1 MTAILL
7 VFWRICIF
15 KGGPDSVPANTTL
28 LAIVIFISALT
39 SLIASSFLQTVLPP
53 PPPPADV
60 MDIKVVSTEFSLITS
75 VVVSQ
80 ASTAGLVWL
89 VLALMSFNGRLY
101 QTLAAVFGVDII
113 VTAVSTCAIF
123 ITTLISPALS
133 QIAFLGM
140 FFWSVGT
147 LGFILHKALELSLGL
162 GIAAALFVMIFTIAI
177 TQVTTSL

>member
-15 KGGPDSVPANTTL
+15 RGGPDSVPANTTL
-28 LAIVIFISALT
+28 LAIVIFASALT
-39 SLIASSFLQTVLPP
+39 SLIASSFLQTILPP
-53 PPPPADV
+53 PPPTDV
-60 MDIKVVSTEFSLITS
+60 MDVEIVSSEFNLVTS

-89 VLALMSFNGRLY
+89 ILALMSLNSRLY
-101 QTLAAVFGVDII
+101 QTLTAVFGTDII
-113 VTAVSTCAIF
+113 LTSVSTLGILIA
-123 ITTLISPALS
+123 TLVSPALS

-140 FFWSVGT
+140 FFWTVGT
-147 LGFILHKALELSLGL
+147 FGFILHKALEISLGL
-162 GIAAALFVMIFTIAI
+162 GVAAALFVMIFTIAI

>member
-28 LAIVIFISALT
+28 LAIVILISALT
-39 SLIASSFLQTVLPP
+39 SLLASSFLQTVLPP
-53 PPPPADV
+53 PPPTDV
-60 MDIKVVSTEFSLITS
+60 MDVAVVSSEFSLITS

-89 VLALMSFNGRLY
+89 VLALMSLNDRLY
-101 QTLAAVFGVDII
+101 QTLAAVFGVDTI

-123 ITTLISPALS
+123 ITTLISTVLS

-147 LGFILHKALELSLGL
+147 LGFILHKALELSLAL

-177 TQVTTSL
+177 TQVTTNL

>member
-53 PPPPADV
+53 PPPADV
-60 MDIKVVSTEFSLITS
+60 MDIKVVSSEFSLITS

-101 QTLAAVFGVDII
+101 QTLAAVFGVDSI

-123 ITTLISPALS
+123 ITTLISPVLS

-177 TQVTTSL
+177 TQVTTNL